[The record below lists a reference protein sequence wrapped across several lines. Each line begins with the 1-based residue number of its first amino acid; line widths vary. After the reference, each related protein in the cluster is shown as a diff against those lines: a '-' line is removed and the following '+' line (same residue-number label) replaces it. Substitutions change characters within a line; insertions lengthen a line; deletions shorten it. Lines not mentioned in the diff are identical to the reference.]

1 MSHTFEQLSLDGLS
15 QRWRQRRHS
24 WRHTSEGG
32 FDPARY
38 QTRPLPSAPAR
49 AFVTEHHYSSSWPA
63 IRLSYGLYD
72 RAASPRGG
80 ALVGV
85 LALGVPMH
93 ATVLSG
99 VFPDVTPYRS
109 ALELSRLVL
118 LDSCE
123 ANSESFFVAKALHM
137 AAAVGIRG
145 VLAHSDPHVRQ
156 RTTPTGTEQYLP
168 GHWGG
173 CYQASNMSYLGKT
186 RPRTLVMLPD
196 GTILYDRSISKVR
209 ALEPGHGGVERRLVQ
224 LGARARAPREPGRQ
238 WISEALAT
246 IGATRLRHSGNH
258 RYALAIGPRSQRPR
272 IHGTVLP
279 YPKPHA
285 EAFTVQ

>member
-1 MSHTFEQLSLDGLS
+1 MSPTFEQLSLDGLS
-15 QRWRQRRHS
+15 QRWRHRRHS
-24 WRHTSEGG
+24 WRHTSDGG

-38 QTRPLPSAPAR
+38 QTRPLPAAPAR

-63 IRLSYGLYD
+63 TRLAFGLYD
-72 RAASPRGG
+72 RATGPRGG

-93 ATVLSG
+93 ATVLTG
-99 VFPDVTPYRS
+99 VFPQLAPYRS

-123 ANSESFFVAKALHM
+123 ANSESFFISKALHM

-145 VLAHSDPHVRQ
+145 ILAHSDPHVRQ
-156 RTTPTGTEQYLP
+156 RTTPSGNTEQYLP

-196 GTILYDRSISKVR
+196 GTILYSGVR
-209 ALEPGHGGVERRLVQ
+209 AGSGGVPT
-224 LGARARAPREPGRQ
+224 A
-238 WISEALAT
+238 
-246 IGATRLRHSGNH
+246 
-258 RYALAIGPRSQRPR
+258 
-272 IHGTVLP
+272 
-279 YPKPHA
+279 
-285 EAFTVQ
+285 